1 MSTEGNM
8 LHLYYATGWVSS
20 KSDIISKDFNV
31 SLFCMY
37 KHRKYI
43 VNDMIQTYLEY
54 NDTKKMYFPLSFECP
69 LDFDEKE
76 IPDCGLV
83 NVDLRIYN

>member
-1 MSTEGNM
+1 M
-8 LHLYYATGWVSS
+8 
-20 KSDIISKDFNV
+20 
-31 SLFCMY
+31 
-37 KHRKYI
+37 I

-54 NDTKKMYFPLSFECP
+54 NDTKKMYFPQSFECP